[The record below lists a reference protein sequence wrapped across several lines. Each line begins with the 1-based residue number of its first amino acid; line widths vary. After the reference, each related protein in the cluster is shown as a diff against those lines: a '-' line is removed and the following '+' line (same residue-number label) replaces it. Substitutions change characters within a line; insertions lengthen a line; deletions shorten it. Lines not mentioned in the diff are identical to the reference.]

1 MIDGIIL
8 FLKINNCTMQ
18 KTCTATLYLC
28 TRKLNVELKFG
39 AYDRVG
45 KMGMVNTSKY
55 SVLWLVD
62 IRHHSC

>member
-1 MIDGIIL
+1 
-8 FLKINNCTMQ
+8 MQ

-45 KMGMVNTSKY
+45 KMGVVNTSKY

>member
-1 MIDGIIL
+1 
-8 FLKINNCTMQ
+8 MQ

-45 KMGMVNTSKY
+45 KMGMVNTSMY
-55 SVLWLVD
+55 PVSGVVD
-62 IRHHSC
+62 VRYHSC

>member
-1 MIDGIIL
+1 
-8 FLKINNCTMQ
+8 MQ

-45 KMGMVNTSKY
+45 KMGVVSSSSSAFCGELDFCNNS
-55 SVLWLVD
+55 S
-62 IRHHSC
+62 